1 MANDAKWN
9 PALWAEQGYVIVMP
23 NIAGSVGYG
32 LDFTASKT
40 PPFFGPCG
48 LGRVTNPG
56 WQESTGPG
64 EAPPTETS
72 ST

>member
-40 PPFFGPCG
+40 PPF
-48 LGRVTNPG
+48 LAHVV
-56 WQESTGPG
+56 
-64 EAPPTETS
+64 
-72 ST
+72 